1 MSQRDITAGG
11 LPLPPDSVDH
21 WHTCFLRAVS
31 NTGDD
36 WSGPLKRLVDLKPLG
51 VNLPGVFDSS
61 LIADINTVSK
71 RVLGMPKYPALQVSN
86 KDSQERFEFVEP
98 GCRPVVLYW
107 RKHRNK
113 TDLPL
118 HPAKRSPSPL
128 PRLETF
134 LLILLC
140 HQFMMSQGQDPLP
153 PLMCPCCPHIIVLM

>member
-1 MSQRDITAGG
+1 MFSSAEDLDENIAGING
-11 LPLPPDSVDH
+11 SMARLHSCEQPYEDRVTVAFTSSA
-21 WHTCFLRAVS
+21 RADRHSHVP
-31 NTGDD
+31 
-36 WSGPLKRLVDLKPLG
+36 GPSKPVQNCRCG
-51 VNLPGVFDSS
+51 EG
-61 LIADINTVSK
+61 TVPVCRQTSIPCLE
-71 RVLGMPKYPALQVSN
+71 RVGMPKYPALQVSN

-107 RKHRNK
+107 RKHRRK

-140 HQFMMSQGQDPLP
+140 HQVMMSQGQDY
-153 PLMCPCCPHIIVLM
+153 HH